1 MRIKRRDQLWLAI
14 IGVLATIAFLGAN
27 PSVEFVVRAA
37 ALLAFAAA
45 LGLVVARPSFEQMR
59 NRVASATAR
68 PAGTPAA
75 QEAVQ
80 RARARGEVPSV
91 DIELSDIG
99 LIASETSEDGVTFR
113 RTREVSNADDGVRPY
128 VQLKAGTLNA
138 ERRALLRYELVDPT
152 GEVAFVHEEKVYLQL
167 GENTLH
173 PDQHLALAGSLP
185 PNKLGRWDLHTF
197 LDGRMLGMLTF
208 TVTPTDDER
217 RARLSGQRDNP
228 ASFEDLLRRGESRKD
243 DRR

>member
-113 RTREVSNADDGVRPY
+113 RTR
-128 VQLKAGTLNA
+128 
-138 ERRALLRYELVDPT
+138 
-152 GEVAFVHEEKVYLQL
+152 
-167 GENTLH
+167 
-173 PDQHLALAGSLP
+173 
-185 PNKLGRWDLHTF
+185 
-197 LDGRMLGMLTF
+197 
-208 TVTPTDDER
+208 
-217 RARLSGQRDNP
+217 
-228 ASFEDLLRRGESRKD
+228 
-243 DRR
+243 